1 MSDARPT
8 QTWIAP
14 LIADYPESARK
25 RRVVQLARAMDTHLA
40 TPMPRFDF
48 QAVAHREEGNRLW
61 WRIKEEYEGLEKH
74 HTQYLRRQRLML
86 AAAVV
91 VVMMTAGSLA
101 AAGLV

>member
-14 LIADYPESARK
+14 LIAEYPDSARK

-40 TPMPRFDF
+40 KPIPRFDM

-61 WRIKEEYEGLEKH
+61 WRIKEEYEALERY
-74 HTQYLRRQRLML
+74 HTQYLRRQRVML
-86 AAAVV
+86 AAAVIV
-91 VVMMTAGSLA
+91 VIMTAGSLA
-101 AAGLV
+101 AVGLV